1 MNTVLKIEEK
11 SAPFD
16 EQLSP
21 KMCIGFWHVSS
32 SKVYF
37 KFFSS
42 KCVWKEAFY
51 CMHLRGTRR
60 HLLLFLKVLFQ
71 NEGCCAYNTLFIKSI
86 FPSENASFKNERIF
100 WNFEGSLHF
109 LSVGK
114 ARLTDAIILLIH
126 FSSLWCFAKYLP
138 AKGSIFE
145 RHLRRK
151 RAKFTRLFCSY
162 A

>member
-1 MNTVLKIEEK
+1 MFLH
-11 SAPFD
+11 
-16 EQLSP
+16 P
-21 KMCIGFWHVSS
+21 KFTSS
-32 SKVYF
+32 
-37 KFFSS
+37 FFSS

-86 FPSENASFKNERIF
+86 FPSENAYLKMKV
-100 WNFEGSLHF
+100 FETSLHF
-109 LSVGK
+109 MSVGK

-145 RHLRRK
+145 RHFRRK
-151 RAKFTRLFCSY
+151 REKFTCLFLFLCLRQLT
-162 A
+162 AMILQK

>member
-1 MNTVLKIEEK
+1 MNAVLKIEEK

-86 FPSENASFKNERIF
+86 FPSENAHLKMKKKEYVGIM
-100 WNFEGSLHF
+100 
-109 LSVGK
+109 SVGK
-114 ARLTDAIILLIH
+114 ARLTDAIILLC
-126 FSSLWCFAKYLP
+126 LT
-138 AKGSIFE
+138 SIFC
-145 RHLRRK
+145 
-151 RAKFTRLFCSY
+151 LFGVLQNICLPKVQFLSV
-162 A
+162 

>member
-1 MNTVLKIEEK
+1 MNTVLKIKEK

-86 FPSENASFKNERIF
+86 FPSENAYLKMKEYF
-100 WNFEGSLHF
+100 G
-109 LSVGK
+109 
-114 ARLTDAIILLIH
+114 ILKLVFI
-126 FSSLWCFAKYLP
+126 L
-138 AKGSIFE
+138 
-145 RHLRRK
+145 
-151 RAKFTRLFCSY
+151 
-162 A
+162 